1 MTNEEFIQS
10 ITLPG
15 EEWRDVPGWEGLY
28 AFSSEGRI
36 ASLRTEFYYKNRT
49 KPRRVEPFIMR
60 GTKNATTNGGYA
72 TLSATLHKK
81 VEIFYV
87 HRLVAS
93 AFVFNPNP
101 EVFTEVDHIDGDTMN
116 NKASNLRWVNR
127 SANMMNPI
135 TRQRQ
140 AGSHIGKT
148 LEYCWKPVVRLS
160 NEGQIKEYKNLSSVK
175 NDGFTPSAV
184 SSCCSGKRPYH
195 KGFRWMYLSDYE
207 PQVSMSKNSNS

>member
-10 ITLPG
+10 IALPG

-28 AFSSEGRI
+28 AFSSEGRV

-49 KPRRVEPFIMR
+49 KPRSVKPFVMK
-60 GTKNATTNGGYA
+60 GTKNTTRNGGYA
-72 TLSATLHKK
+72 TLYATLHKK
-81 VEIFYV
+81 VEIFYI

-101 EVFTEVDHIDGDTMN
+101 KQFTEVDHIDGNPLN

-127 SANMMNPI
+127 SGNMMNPI
-135 TRQRQ
+135 AKDRQ
-140 AGSHIGKT
+140 AKSHIGKT
-148 LEYCWKPVVRLS
+148 REESWKPVVRFS
-160 NEGQIKEYKNLSSVK
+160 DEWHVKTYQNLTSVK
-175 NDGFTPSAV
+175 DEGFSTSAV
-184 SSCCSGKRPYH
+184 SSCCSGKRKKH

-207 PQVSMSKNSNS
+207 SQVSMSKNS